1 MSTMDEPNSRVEEL
15 TAQAVQLRV
24 DAIEANRALITQL
37 RALWHELNG
46 HASGR
51 PDVRRTCDEVAA
63 DIARLEKLDL
73 AFDTEWLAEAK
84 RARP

>member
-1 MSTMDEPNSRVEEL
+1 MDEPNARVEEL
-15 TAQAVQLRV
+15 TEQAVQLRV
-24 DAIEANRALITQL
+24 DAIEANRALIARMQ
-37 RALWHELNG
+37 AVWHELNEF
-46 HASGR
+46 ASGR

-73 AFDTEWLAEAK
+73 AFDTEWLADAK